1 MGCYRKSE
9 MANDPLMTR
18 EEVLQYLR
26 IGRGTLLKLMR
37 KGEIPFARLERKL
50 LFRKSDI
57 DGFIE
62 AKIKKADVEAWLE
75 TKRVK

>member
-1 MGCYRKSE
+1 MV
-9 MANDPLMTR
+9 NDVLMTR
-18 EEVLQYLR
+18 EEVMQYLR

-37 KGEIPFARLERKL
+37 KGDIPFARLERKL

-62 AKIKKADVEAWLE
+62 TRIKMGDTPPK
-75 TKRVK
+75 

>member
-1 MGCYRKSE
+1 MEKD
-9 MANDPLMTR
+9 ALMTR
-18 EEVLQYLR
+18 EEVMQYLR

-62 AKIKKADVEAWLE
+62 ARIKMGDISARPE

>member
-1 MGCYRKSE
+1 ME
-9 MANDPLMTR
+9 NDVLMTR
-18 EEVLQYLR
+18 EEVMQYLR

-62 AKIKKADVEAWLE
+62 ARIKLGDID
-75 TKRVK
+75 TRQDPQRVK

>member
-1 MGCYRKSE
+1 MEKE
-9 MANDPLMTR
+9 VLMIR
-18 EEVLQYLR
+18 QEVLQYLR

-37 KGEIPFARLERKL
+37 KGDIPFVRIERKL

-62 AKIKKADVEAWLE
+62 VRIKMGDIDARLKSKL
-75 TKRVK
+75 VK